1 MDPKTLEKL
10 EELCDLDAKLINQSF
25 AISTS
30 LGISAMQSS
39 IASFEGFLFKQYGNF
54 IPSMRIW
61 NIVLMS
67 VGILKRV
74 DEKYTSE
81 SIMAVLFPNGIPQE
95 VNQ

>member
-54 IPSMRIW
+54 IPSMNLEYRTY
-61 NIVLMS
+61 V